1 MKKIISFITVAAI
14 ASAYLT
20 AGCEKKENTGDNSVP
35 TLTWYVPNSQQTDAE
50 SVVAKANEI
59 IEKEIGAK
67 LDLIF
72 VDASSFSEKL
82 NMYMA
87 SGNKFDLCFTGY
99 VNPFATAV
107 QRGGLMELSELLET
121 VPKLKEAVPQ
131 YYWDIATVNDGI
143 YAVPNQQIL
152 GGSLSVVIKKDLAD
166 KYGFDVSSIR
176 KTEDIEPFLETIKHN
191 EPDIFPYRT
200 NWGYGGII
208 TADDGEYYYDLTLG
222 IMRVVYEDGELSVKK
237 MTECRHTLNAARK
250 LHEWYEKGYIRKDVA
265 VAIDSVEDLTEGKYG
280 VWLET
285 YKPGIVRQRKL
296 LTGNDVYAVQIG
308 KPFMTTG
315 TGNGAMTGIN
325 ANSEHPLE
333 SIKLLELVNT
343 EPDILNLLTYGIE
356 GKNYIKKS
364 DNVAKRTDKVFSN
377 STWVFGN
384 QFIIYTDSEDDENVW
399 EETKRINNSARKS
412 PLMGFR
418 PDTSQIQ
425 TELAG
430 CKELL
435 GKYKVVGNGT
445 IDPDTYWQDFD
456 RDLDEAGAEK
466 IKRVLEEQISKFLSE
481 K

>member
-35 TLTWYVPNSQQTDAE
+35 TLTWYVPNSQQTDTE

-176 KTEDIEPFLETIKHN
+176 KTEDIEPFLQKVAENEKNIYPFKPSSGTGSFASLDHETYDYSLTSGVDLEEDENGFKITSLYEKESFKENAKKLN
-191 EPDIFPYRT
+191 EWF
-200 NWGYGGII
+200 
-208 TADDGEYYYDLTLG
+208 
-222 IMRVVYEDGELSVKK
+222 K
-237 MTECRHTLNAARK
+237 
-250 LHEWYEKGYIRKDVA
+250 KGYIRKDIA
-265 VAIDSVEDLTEGKYG
+265 SVTDDTQDLNSGKYAS
-280 VWLET
+280 WITT
-285 YKPGIVRQRKL
+285 YKPGVSEELSKSL
-296 LTGNDVYAVQIG
+296 GFDVYVAPISKPYINARAGRDTMIGIG
-308 KPFMTTG
+308 KH
-315 TGNGAMTGIN
+315 
-325 ANSEHPLE
+325 SQHPELA
-333 SIKLLELVNT
+333 IKLIELVNT
-343 EPDILNLLTYGIE
+343 NKELYNLLAFGIE
-356 GKNYIKKS
+356 GKHYEKIDENHIRYI
-364 DNVAKRTDKVFSN
+364 DNSGYMPNAA
-377 STWVFGN
+377 WEFGN
-384 QFIIYTDSEDDENVW
+384 QFNALLLEDQEDDVW
-399 EETKRINNSARKS
+399 EQTKKINESAFKS
-412 PLMGFR
+412 HLIGFT
-418 PDTSQIQ
+418 PDVTPVRTEVSQIE
-425 TELAG
+425 TVIGEYNVIEKGA
-430 CKELL
+430 K
-435 GKYKVVGNGT
+435 
-445 IDPDTYWQDFD
+445 DPDTYY
-456 RDLDEAGAEK
+456 DEF
-466 IKRVLEEQISKFLSE
+466 ISKLKQAGIDKVVEEINKQAQQFE